1 MISLLFCTLP
11 VFAECKVE
19 YEGEAKGLMAVPD
32 DFFASFGEMMPGD
45 RKEETVFIKNKGDS
59 AAEFFFY
66 TKLEQQLQ
74 TSIEND
80 DTLRNP
86 NGSFPELLN
95 KVKLR
100 IWLEK
105 GGNRTEIYDGNLAA
119 TALQKG
125 ISLGNYNSGEEGE
138 LKFQMEIPKELG
150 NVYAS
155 SNTEVIWVFSVRTD
169 DVSNTTVSKTSEEF
183 IERSLEPSKNSA
195 TPILDEKRESS
206 LPVILGVM
214 DYSKLAGILFLVS
227 GSLIG
232 IWFRIRKK
240 K

>member
-1 MISLLFCTLP
+1 
-11 VFAECKVE
+11 
-19 YEGEAKGLMAVPD
+19 MAVPD

-105 GGNRTEIYDGNLAA
+105 GGDRTEIYDGNLAA

-138 LKFQMEIPKELG
+138 LKFQIENTKGIGKCIC
-150 NVYAS
+150 V

-169 DVSNTTVSKTSEEF
+169 DVSNTTVSKTSEE
-183 IERSLEPSKNSA
+183 S
-195 TPILDEKRESS
+195 
-206 LPVILGVM
+206 
-214 DYSKLAGILFLVS
+214 
-227 GSLIG
+227 
-232 IWFRIRKK
+232 
-240 K
+240 